1 MKTDTVLL
9 EIYTWQLILMD
20 LPNMYTTLLFNEA
33 LMEHEPTDSDTE
45 IDAVLVRAVVVG
57 KCAN

>member
-20 LPNMYTTLLFNEA
+20 LPNMYTTLLFNETF
-33 LMEHEPTDSDTE
+33 MEHEPSDCDTE
-45 IDAVLVRAVVVG
+45 IDAVTVRTVVVG

>member
-33 LMEHEPTDSDTE
+33 LMEHEPPDCDTE
-45 IDAVLVRAVVVG
+45 IDAVTVRAVVVG
-57 KCAN
+57 KCAD